1 MTGFVN
7 QDERYTWGTLTWDIR
22 SINHRYLE
30 MNLRLPEVFRPLEA
44 QVRDL
49 IKKRITR
56 GKLDVSLKWQPS
68 SDAMPS
74 YLVNQTTL
82 KAVAQSVEQ
91 VQTLF
96 PNAHLSVTELLRWQ
110 GVLQKEERDVSEYS
124 EPLLGLLD
132 RALTGLLD
140 SRQTEGASIGDC
152 LSSLLTKIAEHR
164 DFICAKMPT
173 LLLEQRERILKRA
186 QELNVEFDSQRLEQ
200 ELLFMLNKQDVAE
213 EMQRLAAHIEEAQNI
228 LKRGGVIG
236 RRLDFLM
243 QEFNREA
250 NTTASKSVDT
260 EVTQAVVDM
269 KVCIEQIREQV
280 QNIE

>member
-7 QDERYTWGTLTWDIR
+7 QDERYAWGTLTWDIR

-44 QVRDL
+44 EVREL

-68 SDAMPS
+68 SEVVPS
-74 YLVNQTTL
+74 YLVNQATL
-82 KAVAQSVEQ
+82 KAVAQSIEQ
-91 VQTLF
+91 VQNLF
-96 PNAHLSVTELLRWQ
+96 PKAQLSATDLLRWQ

-124 EPLLGLLD
+124 APLLSLLD
-132 RALTGLLD
+132 RALTGLLT
-140 SRQTEGASIGDC
+140 SRQTEGAAIGEC
-152 LSSLLTKIAEHR
+152 LSDLLKQIAAHR

-173 LLLEQRERILKRA
+173 LQVEQRQRILKRA
-186 QELNVEFDSQRLEQ
+186 KELKVELDSQRLEQ
-200 ELLFMLNKQDVAE
+200 ELVFMLNKQDVAE

-228 LKRGGVIG
+228 LNRGGVIG